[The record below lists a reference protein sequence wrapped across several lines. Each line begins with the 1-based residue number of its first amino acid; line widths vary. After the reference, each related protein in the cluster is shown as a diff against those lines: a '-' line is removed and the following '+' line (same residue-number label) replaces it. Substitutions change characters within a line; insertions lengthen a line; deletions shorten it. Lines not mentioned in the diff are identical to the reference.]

1 MTESTLAQAATRTRT
16 PDASSRPGAGAKAAW
31 LIPTGI
37 LTLGLIPIL
46 ANALRRVALS
56 VGAGGEAAAAAPPL
70 SLPVLL
76 HILGATVF
84 VLLGAFQFSA
94 QLRRRRPA
102 WHRNA
107 GRVLLVVGLLAA
119 FSGLWLNIFSSF
131 PAGSGELLYVFRLLA
146 GFGMALSIA
155 LGFAAIRRR
164 DIRGHRAWMIRAVA
178 IGLGA
183 GTQVFTLG
191 FGEAIFGKT
200 QLSTALMNA
209 AGWAINLAIAELVIR
224 RRPGRRGAPTP
235 KRIVALP

>member
-1 MTESTLAQAATRTRT
+1 MNESTLPGAARTL
-16 PDASSRPGAGAKAAW
+16 PGAGDRLAPKARMAW
-31 LIPTGI
+31 LIPTGL

-56 VGAGGEAAAAAPPL
+56 MSVGGEAAAAAASPL
-70 SLPVLL
+70 SVPVLL
-76 HILGATVF
+76 HIVAATAF

-94 QLRRRRPA
+94 RLRRGGRS
-102 WHRNA
+102 WHRVA
-107 GRVLLVVGLLAA
+107 GRVLIAVGLLSAL
-119 FSGLWLNIFSSF
+119 SGLWLNVFYTL
-131 PAGSGELLYVFRLLA
+131 PAGSGELLFVFRLLA
-146 GFGMALSIA
+146 SFGMVLSIA
-155 LGFAAIRRR
+155 FGFAAIRRR
-164 DIRGHRAWMIRAVA
+164 DIRSHRAWMIRAVA

-200 QLSTALMNA
+200 QLSTALLNA

-224 RRPGRRGAPTP
+224 RRPGRRGVPTA